1 MALCYCSL
9 HARLFIWAQH
19 TWADCPSEKVI
30 EIKRYYDI
38 LRSTRGED
46 PSLGVIEAACD
57 KCIRSIQYI
66 HGTALNDI
74 DSL

>member
-19 TWADCPSEKVI
+19 TWEDFPSEKVI

-57 KCIRSIQYI
+57 ECIRGIQYLY
-66 HGTALNDI
+66 GTALNDI

>member
-9 HARLFIWAQH
+9 HARLYIWVQY
-19 TWADCPSEKVI
+19 TWADFPREKITEV
-30 EIKRYYDI
+30 KRYYGI

-46 PSLGVIEAACD
+46 PSLGVVEAACD
-57 KCIRSIQYI
+57 ECIRSIQYLY
-66 HGTALNDI
+66 GSALNDI